1 LNQNIRSFSFKN
13 LMDFQILISNLTN
26 PTLLF
31 FVLGIFATFIKSD
44 LEIPESSSK
53 FISLYLLFAIG
64 FKGGQELAHSNFSPE
79 IFYSLIFGVVVA
91 SIIPFYTFFILKRRL
106 SVSDAG
112 AVAATYGSVS
122 AVTFVAAV
130 SFLEANKIVFGGH
143 MVAVMALMESPAI
156 IVGVILMMR
165 YDKDSENV
173 GKFGSIV
180 KHSFT
185 NGSVLM
191 ILGSLIIGLI
201 ADTKQAEGIK
211 PFTTDIFKGFL
222 AIFLLEMGMVTAKR
236 FGAFR
241 KYGWFVTLFALLMPF
256 INGCSVAIL
265 SKFITADTGNRFIFA
280 ILAASASYIAVPAAM
295 KLAAPKSDPGLYIPM
310 ALGVT
315 FPFNITIGMPLF
327 FAIVKA
333 T

>member
-1 LNQNIRSFSFKN
+1 
-13 LMDFQILISNLTN
+13 MDFQILISNLTN

-31 FVLGIFATFIKSD
+31 FVLGIFAAIVKSD
-44 LEIPESSSK
+44 LEIPASSSK

-64 FKGGQELAHSNFSPE
+64 FKGGQELSHSQFSAE
-79 IFYSLIFGVVVA
+79 ILYSLLLGVAIA
-91 SIIPFYTFFILKRRL
+91 SLIPLYVFFILKRKL
-106 SVSDAG
+106 TISDAG

-130 SFLEANKIVFGGH
+130 SFLEAQKIAFGGH

-156 IVGVILMMR
+156 IVGVILIMI
-165 YDKDSENV
+165 YDKESENQ
-173 GKFGSIV
+173 GKLKDVIQ
-180 KHSFT
+180 HSFT

-211 PFTTDIFKGFL
+211 PFTNDIFKGFL
-222 AIFLLEMGMVTAKR
+222 AIFLLEMGMVTARR
-236 FGAFR
+236 FAAFR
-241 KYGWFVTLFALLMPF
+241 KYGLFVTIFALLIPL
-256 INGCSVAIL
+256 INGSFIAFA
-265 SKFITADTGNRFIFA
+265 SKIVTADGGNRFIFA

-295 KLAAPKSDPGLYIPM
+295 RLAAPKSDPGLYIPM

-315 FPFNITIGMPLF
+315 FPFNITVGMPIY
-327 FAIVKA
+327 FAIVRA

>member
-1 LNQNIRSFSFKN
+1 
-13 LMDFQILISNLTN
+13 MDTGILISNLTN

-31 FVLGIFATFIKSD
+31 FVMGIVATLVKSD
-44 LEIPESSSK
+44 LEIPSTTIK

-64 FKGGQELAHSNFSPE
+64 FKGGQELSHGGFTTE
-79 IFYSLIFGVVVA
+79 ILLSLILGVVIA
-91 SIIPFYTFFILKRRL
+91 SLIPIYTFFVLKRKM
-106 SVSDAG
+106 SVSDAA

-122 AVTFVAAV
+122 AVTFVAAT
-130 SFLEANKIVFGGH
+130 SFLEAQGVAFGGH

-165 YDKDSENV
+165 YDPDHDSQSADL
-173 GKFGSIV
+173 KSIV

-191 ILGSLIIGLI
+191 ILGSLIIGI
-201 ADTKQAEGIK
+201 VADTKQAEGIK

-241 KYGWFVTLFALLMPF
+241 KYGWFVTAFAIVAP
-256 INGCSVAIL
+256 IVNGAAVAVISGL
-265 SKFITADTGNRFIFA
+265 VTQDVGNRLMFA
-280 ILAASASYIAVPAAM
+280 VLAASASYIAVPAAM
-295 KLAAPKSDPGLYIPM
+295 RLAAPKADPGLYIPM

-315 FPFNITIGMPLF
+315 FPFNITFGMPIY
-327 FAIVKA
+327 FAIVRYVSF
-333 T
+333 

>member
-1 LNQNIRSFSFKN
+1 
-13 LMDFQILISNLTN
+13 MDFQILISNLTN

-31 FVLGIFATFIKSD
+31 FVLGIVAAIVKSD
-44 LEIPESSSK
+44 LEIPEGSVK

-64 FKGGQELAHSNFSPE
+64 FKGGQELAHSPFSIE
-79 IFYSLIFGVVVA
+79 IFYSLIFGLVIA
-91 SIIPFYTFFILKRRL
+91 SLIPLYTFFILKRKL
-106 SVSDAG
+106 SISDAA

-122 AVTFVAAV
+122 AVTFVAATG
-130 SFLEANKIVFGGH
+130 FLEAQQIAFGGE

-165 YDKDSENV
+165 YDKESEGGNL
-173 GKFGSIV
+173 KNIIQ
-180 KHSFT
+180 HSFT

-191 ILGSLIIGLI
+191 ILGSLVIGLI

-222 AIFLLEMGMVTAKR
+222 AIFLLEMGMVTARR
-236 FGAFR
+236 FAAFR
-241 KYGWFVTLFALLMPF
+241 KYGWFVTGFAILIPA
-256 INGCSVAIL
+256 INGSLAALVSGL
-265 SKFITADTGNRFIFA
+265 ITQDVGNRFIFA

-295 KLAAPKSDPGLYIPM
+295 RLAAPKADPGLYIPM

-315 FPFNITIGMPLF
+315 FPFNITVGMPLYY
-327 FAIVKA
+327 AIVKN
-333 T
+333 TGF

>member
-1 LNQNIRSFSFKN
+1 
-13 LMDFQILISNLTN
+13 MDFQILIANLTN

-31 FVLGIFATFIKSD
+31 FALGIFATLVKSD

-64 FKGGQELAHSNFSPE
+64 FKGGQELAHSPFSRE
-79 IFYSLIFGVVVA
+79 IVYSLLFGVLIA
-91 SIIPFYTFFILKRRL
+91 SLIPLYAFFVLRRKL

-122 AVTFVAAV
+122 AVTFVAAAA
-130 SFLEANKIVFGGH
+130 FLEANKIPFGGQ

-165 YDKDSENV
+165 YDQEAETKGNLQD
-173 GKFGSIV
+173 IV
-180 KHSFT
+180 RHSFT
-185 NGSVLM
+185 NGSVLL
-191 ILGSLIIGLI
+191 ILGSLLIGLI

-236 FGAFR
+236 FAAFR
-241 KYGWFVTLFALLMPF
+241 KYGPFVTVFALLVPLL
-256 INGCSVAIL
+256 NGSAVAIL
-265 SKFITADTGNRFIFA
+265 SRLVTAEPGNRFIFA

-295 KLAAPKSDPGLYIPM
+295 RLAAPKSDPGLYVPM

-315 FPFNITIGMPLF
+315 FPFNITIGMPLY
-327 FAIVKA
+327 FALVRA
-333 T
+333 F